1 MRPFH
6 ADDASDLTQAAALL
20 HEGFPARPVSFWLA
34 ALHRVQRLAD
44 NRAMGQPLGY
54 FMLNQGQP
62 VGVALTPASWR
73 ERADGTRVRLVNISS
88 WYVRPDFR
96 WRAGVM
102 LRAIMA
108 DKSCIYTDLTPTPEV
123 QKMLPVVGMQP
134 INQGVAIHCLPLLA
148 LKPAQGAQAR
158 VLGPADALPA
168 PATPEQWRPLPA
180 TVQAHRELGC
190 TVLRLGIGVRT
201 GVGND
206 AQLLVLRALRVRGLA
221 AAQVVFCD
229 SQAQLLRDLGALARC
244 LLPRGVALLVCD
256 TRQASSSATALFRPR
271 ERWFARGDSF
281 EGRTD
286 VLGSELCLILGA
298 SAPSR

>member
-6 ADDASDLTQAAALL
+6 ADDASDLAQAAALL
-20 HEGFPARPVSFWLA
+20 HEGFPERPMSFWLA

-54 FMLNQGQP
+54 FMLNQGQA

-134 INQGVAIHCLPLLA
+134 INLGVAIHCLPLLA
-148 LKPAQGAQAR
+148 LKPAGAAR
-158 VLGPADALPA
+158 ARWLGPTDALPA
-168 PATPEQWRPLPA
+168 PVTPALWRPLPA
-180 TVQAHRELGC
+180 SVQAHRELGC
-190 TVLRLGIGVRT
+190 TVLSLGMGT
-201 GVGND
+201 GTDGD

-229 SQAQLLRDLGALARC
+229 SQERLLRDLGALARC
-244 LLPRGVALLVCD
+244 LLARGVALLVCD
-256 TRQASSSATALFRPR
+256 TRQARSTATALFRPR
-271 ERWFARGDSF
+271 ERWFARGDNF

-298 SAPSR
+298 GAQA